1 MSKPKDPPAAAG
13 EYRYTKSQSTANI
26 PIALGPV
33 RAHLV
38 LQEGNKRLVWH
49 DVKEMVVCPFN
60 EDLGEYY
67 SISTGQGDNN
77 AECTNSGLLRTPPPE
92 RLFDTL
98 GEGTPRMAPIRRG
111 AWRGTHQ
118 SDGAAGGYSSG
129 EEVVEVFGRR
139 RAANARE
146 RQRVSDLNRGFSR
159 LRRLVPLVSLN
170 QKPNKLDTLRATIS
184 YIHILEQVL
193 ETGEGWKMVGE
204 RQVNESLDVLCEGE
218 EEEDWWL

>member
-1 MSKPKDPPAAAG
+1 MSNPEDPTAVSG
-13 EYRYTKSQSTANI
+13 EYQCTSSQSTVNTS
-26 PIALGPV
+26 IAVGPV

-49 DVKEMVVCPFN
+49 DVKEMVVCPFD
-60 EDLGEYY
+60 EELGEYY
-67 SISTGQGDNN
+67 SIITGQVDNN

-111 AWRGTHQ
+111 AWRGTLR
-118 SDGAAGGYSSG
+118 SDGVTGGYSSG

-146 RQRVSDLNRGFSR
+146 RQRVSDLNRGFSH
-159 LRRLVPLVSLN
+159 LRRLVPLVSIN

-193 ETGEGWKMVGE
+193 ETGEGWNLVGE
-204 RQVNESLDVLCEGE
+204 GQVNEPLDVLP
-218 EEEDWWL
+218 DL